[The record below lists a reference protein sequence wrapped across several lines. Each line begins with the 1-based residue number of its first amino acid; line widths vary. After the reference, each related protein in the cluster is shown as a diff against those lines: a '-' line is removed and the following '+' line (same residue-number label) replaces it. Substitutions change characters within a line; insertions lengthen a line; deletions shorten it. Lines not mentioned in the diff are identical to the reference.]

1 MKVLNKGNPLR
12 SQHLK
17 GSNQKKRL
25 WVLLI
30 FLGEAIDNFNS
41 YLWGENDPEKLIST
55 ENMFF

>member
-1 MKVLNKGNPLR
+1 VLYP
-12 SQHLK
+12 
-17 GSNQKKRL
+17 KKRL

-55 ENMFF
+55 EICSFEN